1 MQSSI
6 PSRGPVQL
14 MPALVAALL
23 MGWCISNLAFAQ
35 WTSDRNANTPV
46 CTAAGDQ
53 TLDRT
58 YSAIV
63 SDGASGAIIVWTD
76 NRNGNWD
83 IYAQRLDAKGTA
95 LWRENGAAVCLAP
108 NDQSAV
114 TAAGDGAGGVTIAW
128 VDERTDYGDIYAQR
142 LDACGQP
149 QWTANDVAVA
159 VASWAQ
165 QRPNIVGDGVGGV
178 ILAWMDPRN
187 SQTTEADIYIQRLT
201 AGGAAQWLLNGAVLI
216 VAPRQQWPQG
226 LLALHE
232 GGAVIVWEDEL
243 YIDPYHFDIDI
254 YAQRIDANGR
264 PQWDA
269 RGVGVCVMPGTQW
282 LPHLI
287 GDGTGGTIIAWE
299 DLREA
304 SAGGSAVYVQ
314 RLDASG
320 VAQWDSNGA
329 VIHSSLFEQVFDLE
343 LASDGAGGGIAVW
356 STVHFICAQR
366 FNAVGQIL
374 WGPEGIRVSTS
385 SQDQNDHKLASDGTG
400 GVIIVWHEERG
411 TRDYILAQRLGA
423 NGQRMWTD
431 TGVILTTATGK
442 QEYQQIIG
450 DQAGGAIV
458 VWQDERNGGSDLYA
472 QRIGRRG
479 ELVPK
484 PTILSVQDVPHDQ
497 GGKVIVRWQAADLD
511 TIGGRAIEYYSIWRS
526 VRPSPYAPIDWE
538 WVGNQPRHNFP
549 TYACTI
555 PTLYDSMATTAGN
568 HSFLVSAHT
577 GDPNIFWDS
586 NLMSGYS
593 VDNLPPAAP
602 GNVTAAFVAG
612 EVVLRWRANQESDF
626 AGYEIYWSNT
636 PNFDPDTMTALATTP
651 DTSFV
656 HPGVPANRNQY
667 YALRAVDV
675 HGNRSAKSNEA
686 AVMLVG
692 VEETPAIAVAFSLE
706 QNYPNPFNPTTTI
719 TFTLLRSAFVTV
731 KILTIQGEEVATL
744 VSEKLPA
751 GRYQRVWEAK
761 GLASG
766 VYLYRLEAGE
776 FAQVRKLILLQ

>member
-6 PSRGPVQL
+6 PARGPVRL
-14 MPALVAALL
+14 TSALVPAML

-35 WTSDRNANTPV
+35 WTSDRNTNMPV
-46 CTAAGDQ
+46 CTASGDQ
-53 TLDRT
+53 T
-58 YSAIV
+58 YPSII
-63 SDGASGAIIVWTD
+63 SDNAGGAIIVWQD
-76 NRNGNWD
+76 SRNGKLD

-95 LWRENGAAVCLAP
+95 LWGKNGVAVCLAP
-108 NDQSAV
+108 NDQHSIK
-114 TAAGDGAGGVTIAW
+114 TAGDGSGGVIIAW
-128 VDERTDYGDIYAQR
+128 TDLRNSTFHLYAQR
-142 LDACGQP
+142 VDANGQP
-149 QWTANDVAVA
+149 LWIADGVPVLPLSTMLSSD
-159 VASWAQ
+159 SYK
-165 QRPNIVGDGVGGV
+165 IVGDGTGGA
-178 ILAWMDPRN
+178 IIAWDCWT
-187 SQTTEADIYIQRLT
+187 STDQKVFVQRLN
-201 AGGAAQWLLNGAVLI
+201 AGGAW
-216 VAPRQQWPQG
+216 QWPANG
-226 LLALHE
+226 VAVFSAPNPHWVAALLALHE
-232 GGAVIVWEDEL
+232 GGV
-243 YIDPYHFDIDI
+243 
-254 YAQRIDANGR
+254 
-264 PQWDA
+264 
-269 RGVGVCVMPGTQW
+269 
-282 LPHLI
+282 
-287 GDGTGGTIIAWE
+287 IIAWTAWQAGDR
-299 DLREA
+299 DLYA
-304 SAGGSAVYVQ
+304 Q
-314 RLDASG
+314 RLDANGNPQWTADGVGICVEPRTRDLVSCHLISDGANGAIITWQDNRKIYFRIYAQHLDASG
-320 VAQWDSNGA
+320 AAQWDSNGVA
-329 VIHSSLFEQVFDLE
+329 IQSPYYLVSGYDLD
-343 LASDGAGGGIAVW
+343 SDGAGGGIV
-356 STVHFICAQR
+356 TMVEYQNLLNAQR
-366 FNAVGQIL
+366 FNATGQSL
-374 WGPEGIRVSTS
+374 WGSEGVRVSTS
-385 SQDQNDHKLASDGTG
+385 TYAQRQPTMVSDGAG
-400 GVIIVWHEERG
+400 GAIITWREERDA
-411 TRDYILAQRLGA
+411 RDYIFAQRLGA
-423 NGQRMWTD
+423 YGQRLWTD
-431 TGVILTTATGK
+431 TGVTLTTATGT
-442 QEYQQIIG
+442 QENQQIIG

-458 VWQDERNGGSDLYA
+458 AWHDTRNGDADLYA

-577 GDPNIFWDS
+577 GNPNIFWDS

-636 PNFDPDTMTALATTP
+636 PNFDPDTMTALATTA

-656 HPGVPANRNQY
+656 HYGVPANRNQY

-692 VEETPAIAVAFSLE
+692 VEETPAIAAAFSLE

-751 GRYQRVWEAK
+751 GKHQRVWEAK

-776 FAQVRKLILLQ
+776 FAQTRKLILLR